1 MAGPIGG
8 VRDGSTEIE
17 AGAVVR
23 GSDRADRRSGD
34 DTGNAR
40 PGRSGSLSWHE
51 ERERLLRSRISD
63 LGLHIEGSEL
73 EPLVKQLYAE
83 LDRAGLEFKP
93 PIYLTDEWGCPEGV
107 PIVGVPF
114 YLASPKLAKIEQEI
128 AENLETP
135 DESMMYLRHE
145 AGHAFN
151 YAYVLYEDE
160 EWHRIF
166 GPYSRPYCDNYKP
179 NPFSR
184 DYVRHIAGWYA
195 QKHPDEDFAETFA
208 VWLDPES
215 NWREEYQGT
224 PALQK
229 LEYIDGVMHRIGSE
243 QPKVQPRRRDAPV
256 EEMRYTVSDYYS
268 QRSDTTRM
276 QIPRWFDGDL
286 KQLFETEKGDGYAA
300 AEPIL
305 REKRLDLIGEV
316 SYWTGVQMGVVRSL
330 VDHLLE
336 RIGALDLQIIESD
349 RQRYVI
355 SFIAMVTTLALNYL
369 RHEAFVPER
378 RVTSP

>member
-1 MAGPIGG
+1 M
-8 VRDGSTEIE
+8 
-17 AGAVVR
+17 
-23 GSDRADRRSGD
+23 
-34 DTGNAR
+34 
-40 PGRSGSLSWHE
+40 SWHE

-63 LGLHIEGSEL
+63 LQLHIEGSEL
-73 EPLVKQLYAE
+73 EPLIRRLYEE
-83 LDRAGLEFKP
+83 LDRARLQFKP
-93 PIYLTDEWGCPEGV
+93 PIYLSDEWGCPEGV
-107 PIVGVPF
+107 PIIGVPF
-114 YLASPKLAKIEQEI
+114 YLAHPQLARIEKEI
-128 AENLETP
+128 VETLETT

-166 GPYSRPYCDNYKP
+166 GPYSRPNMENYKP

-208 VWLDPES
+208 VWLDPGS
-215 NWREEYQGT
+215 NWRVEYAGT
-224 PALQK
+224 PAGAK
-229 LEYIDGVMHRIGSE
+229 LEYVDRIAGRIGD
-243 QPKVQPRRRDAPV
+243 QPPKVQPRRRDAPV
-256 EEMRYTVSDYYS
+256 EELRYTVSDYYAH
-268 QRSDTTRM
+268 RAETARL

-286 KQLFETEKGDGYAA
+286 KQLFETDKGEGYSP

-305 REKRLDLIGEV
+305 REKRLDLINEV
-316 SYWTGVQMGVVRSL
+316 SYWTGVQMTVVRSL

-336 RIGALDLQIIESD
+336 RIAALDLQVIDHE

-355 SFIAMVTTLALNYL
+355 SFIAMVTTLATNYL
-369 RHEAFVPER
+369 RHEQFVPER
-378 RVTSP
+378 RREDR